1 MKDVLI
7 ITDFKFSQMT
17 YSQTNKLKVELF
29 FKIFKH
35 MRTMSNPNITAKN
48 KLLRTST
55 HSFQSKKKRKR
66 RKKKELE
73 NTPPT
78 IPTTGRVTGPR
89 SRVSNIIIFWNLTPN
104 ISSTVKEEKL
114 TKSSSRWP
122 SSYRQENR
130 INAAAT
136 TKKYKR
142 SGALFLKFYLI
153 CEGKTSIK
161 QKGNSW

>member
-7 ITDFKFSQMT
+7 ITDFKFCQTT

-35 MRTMSNPNITAKN
+35 MRTMANPNITAKN

-55 HSFQSKKKRKR
+55 HSFRSKKKRKR
-66 RKKKELE
+66 IKKKELE

-78 IPTTGRVTGPR
+78 IPTIGRVTGPLT
-89 SRVSNIIIFWNLTPN
+89 RVLNITIFSNLTRN

-122 SSYRQENR
+122 PSYRQESR
-130 INAAAT
+130 INAAVT

-142 SGALFLKFYLI
+142 SGALFLKFYSI
-153 CEGKTSIK
+153 CEAKTSIK
-161 QKGNSW
+161 QKGNP